1 MLKFDS
7 PMWPHPTP
15 EEEDFKRYLSINY
28 INKDVIIKPALQCGP
43 NLHPGVMN

>member
-28 INKDVIIKPALQCGP
+28 INKDVIINQHSNVALTYTQES
-43 NLHPGVMN
+43 